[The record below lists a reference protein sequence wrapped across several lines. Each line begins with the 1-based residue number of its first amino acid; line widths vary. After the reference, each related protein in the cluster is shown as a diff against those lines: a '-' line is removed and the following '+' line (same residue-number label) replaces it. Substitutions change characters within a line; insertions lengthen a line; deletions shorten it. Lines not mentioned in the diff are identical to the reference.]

1 MSALLRME
9 VVVAKRP
16 GSDVAARVP
25 SAGRVSAFFAWLAAL
40 VGGFASGLGAM
51 VRLGIDESSPVS
63 ATGTVAFTQAS
74 LTAGDWVEINGVKYV
89 AVSGAADATLG
100 QFSIDTS
107 NTAVGDSFVAALAAF
122 PRDNGGARPIAS
134 GVNSSGTVTLTWL
147 KAGIGGN
154 IVVMQEKD
162 ASGGIA
168 ITQFSGGRDPGSL
181 MTVTGTFTGVPAD
194 GGTLTIGGVVL
205 TVAAAPANE
214 NEFDGGAS
222 ATEAGANIVACIN
235 ANSKLKGLVVATD
248 VGSGVV
254 RYQLQLAG
262 RVGALVSCLD
272 GMTNY
277 THTAT
282 SFAPAGTEAWVA
294 SPVVSAIGP
303 ATASP
308 QA

>member
-9 VVVAKRP
+9 AVLPKQAASEMVARIP
-16 GSDVAARVP
+16 N
-25 SAGRVSAFFAWLAAL
+25 AGNTMRFFAWLAAL
-40 VGGFASGLGAM
+40 VSGWVSGLGAM

-63 ATGTVAFTQAS
+63 ATGTVVFTQAS
-74 LTAGDWVEINGVKYV
+74 LTAGDWVEIDGIKYV
-89 AVSGAADATLG
+89 AVAGAADATLG
-100 QFSIDTS
+100 QWSIDTDA
-107 NTAVGDSFVAALAAF
+107 TAVGASFVAALAAY
-122 PRDNGGARPIAS
+122 PRNAMGAAPIAS
-134 GVNSSGTVTLTWL
+134 GSNNAGTVTLTYL
-147 KAGIGGN
+147 KAGIAGN
-154 IVVMQEKD
+154 RVVMQEKD

-181 MTVTGTFTGVPAD
+181 MTITGTFSGVPAD
-194 GGTLTIGGVVL
+194 TGTLTIGGVVL
-205 TVAAAPANE
+205 TVAASPANE

-235 ANSKLKGLVVATD
+235 ANSKLKGLVVATN
-248 VGSGVV
+248 VGLGVV

-282 SFAPAGTEAWVA
+282 SFAPAGTEAWAA
-294 SPVVSAIGP
+294 SPVVAAIGP